1 MNQYKEEIDK
11 HLSQYKDKLSKKE
24 FKSVTNQ
31 YYEYLRRSETKIR
44 LKEAIKVKKEN
55 EFKEIIKD
63 W

>member
-24 FKSVTNQ
+24 FKAVTNQ
-31 YYEYLRRSETKIR
+31 YYEHLRRSETKIR
-44 LKEAIKVKKEN
+44 LKEQIKVKKEQ
-55 EFKEIIKD
+55 EFKEISKD